1 MSHLFRYY
9 VFLRQV
15 LEGVG
20 VVFSTTNMEH
30 NWKQWNKIYHEG
42 IKERDQDIVGFI
54 NAYNLEIEQL
64 GKLSITLDN
73 PSVSVWEP
81 LEGEAATFIEELG
94 FREVCIE
101 GDALIVIK
109 SINAFRFVPQA
120 ANVLAHGMAMEGEG
134 WKAFG
139 DEGIFRSGTVFWPLV
154 EQQMYGED
162 VTGCLQAFMA

>member
-30 NWKQWNKIYHEG
+30 NWKQWLAVEFINSNMV
-42 IKERDQDIVGFI
+42 ERDQDIVGFI
-54 NAYNLEIEQL
+54 NSYNLEIEQL

-81 LEGEAATFIEELG
+81 LEGEEVTFIEESG
-94 FREVCIE
+94 FCEVCIKR
-101 GDALIVIK
+101 DALIVIK
-109 SINAFRFVPQA
+109 SINVV
-120 ANVLAHGMAMEGEG
+120 ANVLAHGMAMEGKRNDYPMYWLEEVLREVE
-134 WKAFG
+134 K
-139 DEGIFRSGTVFWPLV
+139 LV
-154 EQQMYGED
+154 DRDRRGFVES
-162 VTGCLQAFMA
+162 

>member
-54 NAYNLEIEQL
+54 NSYNLEIEQL

-81 LEGEAATFIEELG
+81 LEGE
-94 FREVCIE
+94 V
-101 GDALIVIK
+101 
-109 SINAFRFVPQA
+109 
-120 ANVLAHGMAMEGEG
+120 ANVLAHGMAMEGKRNDYPMYWLEEVLREVE
-134 WKAFG
+134 K
-139 DEGIFRSGTVFWPLV
+139 LV
-154 EQQMYGED
+154 DRDRRGFVESE
-162 VTGCLQAFMA
+162 